1 MMFDTLKQRARP
13 GSAQKRGE
21 GRFSK
26 WPILIAAILLWAF
39 MPAQGRA
46 ENFSPAPPSE
56 RQTPSGLPVPRY
68 VSLKYD
74 TTNARAGP
82 GDDTRLLFVFRVK
95 GLPVQVVAETR
106 EWRRICDP
114 DGGLSWVHKRLT
126 DGRRTVLRLRPEAL
140 AMHKHPSADAQM
152 VAYLKPRALAG
163 LERCDKGWCEI
174 EVDKVKGWV
183 PSNAV
188 WGAKPQALCRAVR

>member
-1 MMFDTLKQRARP
+1 MMFDSLKQRARTP
-13 GSAQKRGE
+13 SAQNSG
-21 GRFSK
+21 GRA
-26 WPILIAAILLWAF
+26 WPRHLILVAGVLLCALV
-39 MPAQGRA
+39 PTHGRA
-46 ENFSPAPPSE
+46 ENFSPGPPSD

-106 EWRRICDP
+106 EWRRVCDP

-126 DGRRTVLRLRPEAL
+126 DGRRTALGLSPEPL
-140 AMHKHPSADAQM
+140 AMHKHPMADAQV

-163 LERCDKGWCEI
+163 LERCDKDWCEI
-174 EVDKVKGWV
+174 EVGKVKGWV
-183 PSNAV
+183 PAKAV
-188 WGAKPQALCRAVR
+188 WGTQTQALCRTTR

>member
-1 MMFDTLKQRARP
+1 MFNPLKRRLRFLLAQNLGTWPVARSLVL
-13 GSAQKRGE
+13 GMGAWLLAT
-21 GRFSK
+21 
-26 WPILIAAILLWAF
+26 WPMAV
-39 MPAQGRA
+39 RA
-46 ENFSPAPPSE
+46 ENFSPGAASE

-82 GDDTRLLFVFRVK
+82 GDDTRLLWVFRVRA
-95 GLPVQVVAETR
+95 LPVQVVAETR

-126 DGRRTVLRLRPEAL
+126 DGKRTALRLQARPLAIQKRPVPEA
-140 AMHKHPSADAQM
+140 P
-152 VAYLKPRALAG
+152 VTAYLNPRALAE
-163 LERCDKGWCEI
+163 LDRCDKGWCQI

-183 PSNAV
+183 PSKAV
-188 WGAKPQALCRAVR
+188 WGTDPAPQCRTSP

>member
-1 MMFDTLKQRARP
+1 MMFDTLKQRP
-13 GSAQKRGE
+13 GPQIAQKLGE
-21 GRFSK
+21 APSVK
-26 WPILIAAILLWAF
+26 YPILLAAILLWVF
-39 MPAQGRA
+39 VPALGRA
-46 ENFSPAPPSE
+46 ESFSPVPPSD

-82 GDDTRLLFVFRVK
+82 GDDTHLLFVFRVK

-106 EWRRICDP
+106 EWRRVCDP

-126 DGRRTVLRLRPEAL
+126 DGRRTALRLRPEPL
-140 AMHKHPSADAQM
+140 AMHNHPRSDAPV
-152 VAYLKPRALAG
+152 VAILKARALAG

-174 EVDKVKGWV
+174 EVNETKGWV
-183 PSNAV
+183 PAKAV
-188 WGAKPQALCRAVR
+188 WGTETQALCRTSR